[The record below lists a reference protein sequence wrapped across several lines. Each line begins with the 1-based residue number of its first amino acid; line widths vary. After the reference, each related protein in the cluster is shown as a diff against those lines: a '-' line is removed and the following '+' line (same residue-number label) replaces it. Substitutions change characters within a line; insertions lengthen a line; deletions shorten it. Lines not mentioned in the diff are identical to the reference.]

1 MVNTLSVVVVTCVLY
16 ETYFMIHKEGLQF
29 EGTQATTVEYTGHRG
44 AGAGAAEG
52 RTYAAV
58 GLLSQMQI
66 LKNGLP
72 FYVFWFVR
80 S

>member
-1 MVNTLSVVVVTCVLY
+1 
-16 ETYFMIHKEGLQF
+16 MIHKEGLQF

-44 AGAGAAEG
+44 PGAGAAER

-58 GLLSQMQI
+58 GLLGQVQI

-72 FYVFWFVR
+72 FNVFGFVR